1 MSCKSVSFAMQSH
14 RESILCPSYIYT
26 GFLSQKNSIV
36 FAVQGYKLKNAFI
49 ATQGPVPD
57 SVPDFWR
64 MVWEQNSATIVMVT
78 NLEERGRVRNEL
90 FYLAIDIM
98 RSFSP
103 LMLQLEF
110 TTLESRSY
118 WRCRKMEV

>member
-1 MSCKSVSFAMQSH
+1 M
-14 RESILCPSYIYT
+14 
-26 GFLSQKNSIV
+26 
-36 FAVQGYKLKNAFI
+36 QGYKLKNAFI

-78 NLEERGRVRNEL
+78 NLEERGRVRSEL

-103 LMLQLEF
+103 LMLRLEV
-110 TTLESRSY
+110 TTLELL
-118 WRCRKMEV
+118 KV